1 MLHTCLNCGCL
12 SCLTIPRELVEQ
24 QLGWKQD
31 MPLKRKV
38 LENHRQEDLR
48 NGTIYLC
55 KECCLNIIKLEA
67 ALNVMLTS

>member
-31 MPLKRKV
+31 MPLSITD
-38 LENHRQEDLR
+38 ENLSTLAY
-48 NGTIYLC
+48 NVN
-55 KECCLNIIKLEA
+55 KEE
-67 ALNVMLTS
+67 